1 MAEIEIRPA
10 ISTDIPEL
18 MRFDHSIGTT
28 HIWQIETMKDDKEM
42 NIHFLETRLPR
53 PLTLSYPKIIEELAD
68 TWTQHSLFL
77 TARMDAK
84 LVGYLILSIEKDTR
98 TAVITDLV
106 VDSGARNLGI
116 ASGLILS
123 IRNSLR
129 NQGIRR
135 LTIAV
140 PVRNQAA
147 IFLAK
152 KMKMEFCG
160 YIDHYFI
167 NQDAALIFSAVIK

>member
-10 ISTDIPEL
+10 ISSDIPEL
-18 MRFDHSIGTT
+18 MRFDHSIETT
-28 HIWQIETMKDDKEM
+28 HIWQIETMKDEKEM

-53 PLTLSYPKIIEELAD
+53 PLTLAYPKIIEEMSD
-68 TWTQHSLFL
+68 TWTKHSLFL

-84 LVGYLILSIEKDTR
+84 LVGYMILAIEKDTR
-98 TAVITDLV
+98 TAMITDLV
-106 VDSGARNLGI
+106 VDSVSRNLGI
-116 ASGLILS
+116 ASGLIIS

-129 NQGIRR
+129 NQGVRK

-147 IFLAK
+147 ISLAK

-167 NQDAALIFSAVIK
+167 NQDAALLFSTVIK

>member
-10 ISTDIPEL
+10 ISSDIPEL
-18 MRFDHSIGTT
+18 MRFDHSIETT

-42 NIHFLETRLPR
+42 NVHFLETRLPR
-53 PLTLSYPKIIEELAD
+53 PLTLPYPKNIDEMPD

-84 LVGYLILSIEKDTR
+84 LVGYLILSIEKASR
-98 TAVITDLV
+98 TAQITDLV
-106 VDSGARNLGI
+106 VDAAARNLGI

-123 IRNSLR
+123 IHNSLR
-129 NQGIRR
+129 SQGIRK
-135 LTIAV
+135 LSIAV
-140 PVRNQAA
+140 PNRNQAA
-147 IFLAK
+147 IALAK

-160 YIDHYFI
+160 YVDHFFI
-167 NQDAALIFSAVIK
+167 NQDAALFFSSIIK

>member
-18 MRFDHSIGTT
+18 MRFDHTIVTS
-28 HIWQIETMKDDKEM
+28 HIWQMETMKEDKEM
-42 NIHFLETRLPR
+42 TIHFLETRLPR
-53 PLTLSYPKIIEELAD
+53 PLTLAYPKNIEEMAD

-84 LVGYLILSIEKDTR
+84 LVGYLIISIEKATR
-98 TAVITDLV
+98 TAFIDDLV
-106 VDSGARNLGI
+106 VDAGARNLGI

-135 LTIAV
+135 LTLAV

-147 IFLAK
+147 ISLAK

-167 NQDAALIFSAVIK
+167 NQDTALFIFNCN